1 MSPMRIFYSHAKQLY
16 GTPAEKKQLSLI
28 KEHFPADSVV
38 VDPGI
43 VEGNVEP
50 EKEIQYFLR
59 LVDQCD
65 AVVFSRYRGV
75 VTSGVSQ
82 EVNYAMSKGKPV
94 FELRSGARVVQVKE
108 PTRSSKIDA
117 LIFVAK
123 DSVQGIFQR
132 S

>member
-1 MSPMRIFYSHAKQLY
+1 MRIFYSHAKQIY
-16 GTPAEKKQLSLI
+16 GTPAEKRQLMMI
-28 KEHFPADSVV
+28 KDHFPADSVV
-38 VDPGI
+38 VDPGV
-43 VEGNVEP
+43 VEDASVEP

-65 AVVFSRYRGV
+65 AVVFSRHRGV

-94 FELRSGARVVQVKE
+94 FELRSGGRIVQVKGA
-108 PTRSSKIDA
+108 TRSSKIDA

-123 DSVQGIFQR
+123 DSVAGIFQKA
-132 S
+132 